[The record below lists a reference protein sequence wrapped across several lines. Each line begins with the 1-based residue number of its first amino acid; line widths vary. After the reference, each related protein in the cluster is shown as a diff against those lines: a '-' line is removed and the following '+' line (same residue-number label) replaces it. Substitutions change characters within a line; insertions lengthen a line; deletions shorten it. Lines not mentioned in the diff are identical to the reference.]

1 MLKISHL
8 FIYPIKSLGG
18 IELTSSVVEE
28 RGLQYDRRWMLIDE
42 QNRFITQ
49 REHSQLALFRTAISS
64 DHLEVFHLSD
74 PLNRI
79 LIPLQY
85 DQHQRFDV
93 TVWDDVCPAVAV
105 SIEADQWFSQR
116 LHQSV
121 RLVYMPENSRREIDP
136 DYAFQQEITS
146 FSDGYPILL
155 LGQASLDDLNTKL
168 KDPIGMDR
176 FRPNIVFTG
185 GEAFCEDAMQS
196 ITIGDVKMMGVKN
209 CARCI
214 MTTTDQQTGERSSEP
229 LATLS
234 TYRKRNNK
242 IYFGQNVI
250 PVSSGIIRVGDAI
263 LS

>member
-18 IELTSSVVEE
+18 IELTSSKVEE

-49 REHSQLALFRTAISS
+49 REHTQLALLRTAITS
-64 DHLEVFHLSD
+64 DHLEVFHISD
-74 PLNRI
+74 SSNKIR
-79 LIPLQY
+79 IPLQY
-85 DQHQRFDV
+85 DQQQTFDINI
-93 TVWDDVCPAVAV
+93 WEDVCPAIPV
-105 SIEADQWFSQR
+105 SKEIDQWFSETLKQA
-116 LHQSV
+116 V
-121 RLVYMPENSRREIDP
+121 RLVYMPDESRRHIDP
-136 DYAFQQEITS
+136 DYAFNQEITS
-146 FSDGYPILL
+146 FSDGYPILII
-155 LGQASLDDLNTKL
+155 GQASLDDLNAKL
-168 KDPIGMDR
+168 NEPIGMDR

-185 GEAFCEDAMQS
+185 GEAFCEDAMRA

-250 PVSSGIIRVGDAI
+250 PVTNGIIQIGDI
-263 LS
+263 LA

>member
-18 IELTSSVVEE
+18 IELTSSKVEE

-49 REHSQLALFRTAISS
+49 REHTQLALLRTAINS
-64 DHLEVFHLSD
+64 DYLEVFHISD
-74 PLNRI
+74 PSNKIR
-79 LIPLQY
+79 IPLKY
-85 DQHQRFDV
+85 HQQQTFDV
-93 TVWDDVCPAVAV
+93 NIWEDVCPAIPV
-105 SIEADQWFSQR
+105 SKEIDQWFSET
-116 LHQSV
+116 LKQSV
-121 RLVYMPENSRREIDP
+121 RLVYMPDESRRHIDP
-136 DYAFQQEITS
+136 DYAFNQEITS
-146 FSDGYPILL
+146 FSDGYPILII
-155 LGQASLDDLNTKL
+155 GQASLDDLNAKL
-168 KDPIGMDR
+168 NEPIGMDR

-242 IYFGQNVI
+242 IYFGQNAI
-250 PVSSGIIRVGDAI
+250 PVTNGIIQIGDI
-263 LS
+263 LA